1 MKTQQTKQPETNNQE
16 PDHVVELRNLEYFKC
31 STKHVTLKPA
41 LDAGYKKLKV
51 LKLIKVIELVDKTTG
66 EILTAE
72 QAEKVG
78 FRQGINF
85 GVFVLQRETVLNNLR
100 KEVREFAL
108 FVLKFRNQRGGITPD
123 VDELCK
129 MYAELH
135 GMKTSHVKRYVERL
149 KEVGVLSSKY
159 LVGPLFQIHNK
170 KLAPNEHL
178 AEDVIAS
185 NVYDSLARSLT

>member
-1 MKTQQTKQPETNNQE
+1 MKTQQTQVPETSLEE
-16 PDHVVELRNLEYFKC
+16 PEHKVELRNLEVFKYSC
-31 STKHVTLKPA
+31 SSITLKPVM
-41 LDAGYKKLKV
+41 DAGYKKLKV

-72 QAEKVG
+72 QAARFG

-85 GVFVLQRETVLNNLR
+85 GVFVLQRETVLNSLR

-123 VDELCK
+123 IDELCK

-178 AEDVIAS
+178 AEDIIAS
-185 NVYDSLARSLT
+185 NVYDNLVRSLL

>member
-1 MKTQQTKQPETNNQE
+1 MNNTQSNQT
-16 PDHVVELRNLEYFKC
+16 PDTEHKLELCNLEIFRYKVI
-31 STKHVTLKPA
+31 KHISLKPA
-41 LDAGYKKLKV
+41 IDAGYKKLKI
-51 LKLIKVIELVDKTTG
+51 LKLIRVTECVDKSTG
-66 EILTAE
+66 EIIPFH

-85 GVFVLQRETVLNNLR
+85 GVFVLQRETILNSLR
-100 KEVREFAL
+100 KEVRAFAV

-135 GMKTSHVKRYVERL
+135 GMRLSNVKRYVERL
-149 KEVGVLSSKY
+149 KEAGVLSSKY

-178 AEDVIAS
+178 AEDIIAS
-185 NVYDSLARSLT
+185 NVYDSLRVALKT

>member
-31 STKHVTLKPA
+31 SIKHVTLKPA

-178 AEDVIAS
+178 AEDIIAS